1 MRNKTLPVMLRRLI
15 LTAVAAS
22 LVLAPVSCNKTPTS
36 PANGPG
42 SNVRLELTVPAE
54 IAPGES
60 VQLTVN
66 VVRNGVSTENV
77 TSRVQWTTTNGDILQ
92 ISATGQATG
101 RERGETMV
109 TAHLEGRSA
118 TARVFVLPKGTFRLA
133 GRIRYNDAGVA
144 ESTVTVID
152 GMGEGLTAVSGWDGS
167 YALYGV
173 AGSMRV
179 SVQRSGYLE
188 NTQQLDV
195 SAHRS
200 QDFELT
206 PTRLGDYAGNYR
218 LTITGSCPAGLP
230 ERASR
235 RVYDARVVQSGDRLT
250 VHLTGAEFILV
261 PDSWVDYFSAKVGPG
276 DVIELF
282 LGDWYALFG
291 PYGIAERSGDRA
303 LVVNGYGSVTGRPD
317 AISGT
322 PQGVFMSVSASLDP
336 SGPAVVCRFERF
348 EMIRR

>member
-1 MRNKTLPVMLRRLI
+1 MLRRLI

-179 SVQRSGYLE
+179 SVKRSGYLE

-230 ERASR
+230 ELSVPPCLR
-235 RVYDARVVQSGDRLT
+235 RTCCAKRRPPDRSSDWGRVHPGPRL
-250 VHLTGAEFILV
+250 LG
-261 PDSWVDYFSAKVGPG
+261 G
-276 DVIELF
+276 LF
-282 LGDWYALFG
+282 LRQGRARRRHRARPRRLVCPFRACT
-291 PYGIAERSGDRA
+291 GIAERSGDRA

-322 PQGVFMSVSASLDP
+322 PQGVFMLVGTSLDP
-336 SGPAVVCRFERF
+336 SAGGFVCRLERF

>member
-1 MRNKTLPVMLRRLI
+1 MLRRRLT

-22 LVLAPVSCNKTPTS
+22 LVAALVSCNKTPTS
-36 PANGPG
+36 PDGPG
-42 SNVRLELTVPAE
+42 SNVRLELTAPAE

-60 VQLTVN
+60 VQLRVN

-77 TSRVQWTTTNGDILQ
+77 TSRVQWTATNRDVLQ

-133 GRIRYNDAGVA
+133 GRIKYNDAGVV

-152 GMGEGLTAVSGWDGS
+152 GIGEGLTAVSGLDGS

-173 AGSMRV
+173 AGSVRV
-179 SVQRSGYLE
+179 SVKRSGYSE

-195 SAHRS
+195 TVHRS

-206 PTRLGDYAGNYR
+206 PTRLGDYAGDYR

-250 VHLTGAEFILV
+250 VHLTGADFILV
-261 PDSWVDYFSAKVGPG
+261 SDSWVDYFSAKVGPG
-276 DVIELF
+276 DVIELN
-282 LGDWYALFG
+282 LGDWYGFI
-291 PYGIAERSGDRA
+291 YGIAERLGDRA
-303 LVVNGYGSVTGRPD
+303 LVVSGYGSVTGRPD

-322 PQGVFMSVSASLDP
+322 PQGLFMSVGASLNP
-336 SGPAVVCRFERF
+336 SGPSVVCRLDRF